1 MYEPLRH
8 LGMHSPNLCL
18 RTPQRRFAIGRRRS
32 HALRL
37 DARNRSPE
45 HLSNFVTELGVSVI
59 GGCCGTTPEHLAHV
73 VDRCADLVPAPRTIT
88 HEPGASSLY
97 SFVPFAQET
106 SFLSVGERTNANGS
120 KRFREAMLAGDFDLT
135 TAMAREQ
142 VKEGS
147 HLIDVC
153 VDYTGADGVA
163 DMNEVISRIATQ
175 ASAPIVID
183 STEAPGRGKPRSR
196 WLGGRSVLNS
206 VNLEDG
212 DGEGNAPRSRS
223 CRLPPSTAQQ
233 RRLHLHR

>member
-1 MYEPLRH
+1 
-8 LGMHSPNLCL
+8 
-18 RTPQRRFAIGRRRS
+18 
-32 HALRL
+32 
-37 DARNRSPE
+37 
-45 HLSNFVTELGVSVI
+45 VTELGVSVI

-147 HLIDVC
+147 HLIGCLCGLHRRRWRCGTERGDQSNRHP
-153 VDYTGADGVA
+153 GQRADRHRLHRG
-163 DMNEVISRIATQ
+163 S
-175 ASAPIVID
+175 
-183 STEAPGRGKPRSR
+183 GRA
-196 WLGGRSVLNS
+196 
-206 VNLEDG
+206 
-212 DGEGNAPRSRS
+212 APRSSGSVADR
-223 CRLPPSTAQQ
+223 C
-233 RRLHLHR
+233 